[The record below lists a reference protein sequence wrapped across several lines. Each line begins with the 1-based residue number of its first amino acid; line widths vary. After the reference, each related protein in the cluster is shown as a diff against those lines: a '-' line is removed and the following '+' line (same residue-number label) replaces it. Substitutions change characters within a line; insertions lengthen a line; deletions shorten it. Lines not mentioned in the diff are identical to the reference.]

1 MTLKFLFAQSNDVAL
16 FAKLNRDLIEEE
28 QVPNPMSVD
37 ELNER
42 MTMCLEADAE
52 LASSN
57 WRRAREAR
65 WGPNTMPKARHYKLE
80 KLDISK

>member
-1 MTLKFLFAQSNDVAL
+1 LTLKFRFAQSNDVAL
-16 FAKLNRDLIEEE
+16 LAKLNRELIEEE

-57 WRRAREAR
+57 WTRAREAR
-65 WGPNTMPKARHYKLE
+65 WGPKVPKARHCKVE

>member
-1 MTLKFLFAQSNDVAL
+1 MTLKFRFAQSNDVAL

-57 WRRAREAR
+57 WIRAREAR
-65 WGPNTMPKARHYKLE
+65 WGPNTMPKARHCKVE

>member
-1 MTLKFLFAQSNDVAL
+1 MTLKFRFAQSNDVAL

-65 WGPNTMPKARHYKLE
+65 WGPKVPKARHYKLE
-80 KLDISK
+80 KLDMSK

>member
-1 MTLKFLFAQSNDVAL
+1 
-16 FAKLNRDLIEEE
+16 
-28 QVPNPMSVD
+28 
-37 ELNER
+37 
-42 MTMCLEADAE
+42 LEADAE

-65 WGPNTMPKARHYKLE
+65 WGPNTMPKARHCKVE

>member
-1 MTLKFLFAQSNDVAL
+1 
-16 FAKLNRDLIEEE
+16 
-28 QVPNPMSVD
+28 MSVD

-57 WRRAREAR
+57 WTRAREAR
-65 WGPNTMPKARHYKLE
+65 WGPKVPKARHCKVE